1 MRDSLLVKK
10 PLMSNLRW
18 LMVILILL
26 LGASFRILHLADQ
39 SFWVDEG
46 YAFYHAYFP
55 NLMESLARDTHP
67 PLYFAA
73 LRLWSMLAGQSELA
87 LRWFSVLPSM
97 LGIAVIFQLAREV
110 QWQRR
115 RGDASPSSGVPL
127 LAMLM
132 LALADAEHA
141 LAQEARHY
149 TWLALWVLCAM
160 WFFLR
165 WIRRAK
171 RGDYG
176 WWLLFT
182 IVMVH
187 THYITAFVGGA
198 QGLYALAALSGRSR
212 KQALSGL
219 VMSAMALI
227 PWLALVG
234 VHQLGNRG
242 ANWSVSLSAAVARDI
257 QVKYFSEQWALVIA
271 LMLLGCV
278 SLAYSRDGGFRV
290 IWHRVSWLLL
300 FWLIV
305 PLALTILVNE
315 FLPFLQPRR
324 LNQWVPVIALLVA
337 LGLGNIRQPIR
348 SLLIGVLVV
357 YGVVQVDF
365 YRVKPDWRTVAQLTA
380 RYAVPGDLVLTDIAG
395 GDYQMA
401 YYLRRQLPKARL
413 LDADVRYESLKIQR
427 DFYPQTYQ
435 SWLPQLLQAHQ
446 TVWLMYWSDDDS
458 ALGWLDKLGF
468 RQTADFVYRHDG
480 GLAGEVRM
488 HIFRF
493 DRLDEAELAA
503 RFENGMIL
511 QSAWLDVDDLRVDLL
526 WRTGEQLQRDYAISA
541 KLLNQA
547 GAVAAQL
554 DSQPQLNQRPTSGW
568 QVGEVVYSPHDMQ
581 LTGDALSAG
590 EYQVAVQVYEAQAGG
605 LVNVRTERGA
615 EWVVVGGL
623 RVGD

>member
-1 MRDSLLVKK
+1 MGLVRGSLPMKK
-10 PLMSNLRW
+10 WVAVL
-18 LMVILILL
+18 LILL
-26 LGASFRILHLADQ
+26 LGASFRILHIADQ

-46 YAFYHAYFP
+46 YAFYHAHFP
-55 NLMESLARDTHP
+55 NLITSLARDTHP

-73 LRLWSMLAGQSELA
+73 LRLWSLLAGQSELA

-97 LGIAVIFQLAREV
+97 LSLAVIFQLAREM

-115 RGDASPSSGVPL
+115 RGDASPSRAVPL

-149 TWLALWVLCAM
+149 TWLALWALCAM

-165 WIRRAK
+165 WMRRAK
-171 RGDYG
+171 RRDYG
-176 WWLLFT
+176 GWLFFT

-198 QGLYALAALSGRSR
+198 QGLYALLALRGRSR
-212 KQALSGL
+212 RRALFGL
-219 VMSAMALI
+219 VMSALALA
-227 PWLALVG
+227 PWLALAG
-234 VHQLGNRG
+234 VHQLDNRG
-242 ANWSVSLSAAVARDI
+242 ANWSVSLSAAVVRDI
-257 QVKYFSEQWALVIA
+257 QVKYFTEQWALVIA

-278 SLAYSRDGGFRV
+278 TLVYPRDGRVRV

-300 FWLIV
+300 FWLVV
-305 PLALTILVNE
+305 PLALTIVVNE

-324 LNQWVPVIALLVA
+324 LNQWTPAIALLVA

-348 SLLIGVLVV
+348 SLLIGALMV

-365 YRVKPDWRTVAQLTA
+365 YRVKPDWRTVAHLTA

-401 YYLRRQLPKARL
+401 YYLRRQLPNARL
-413 LDADVRYESLKIQR
+413 LDPDVRYESLKIQR
-427 DFYPQTYQ
+427 DFYPQTYHA
-435 SWLPQLLQAHQ
+435 WLPRLLQAHR
-446 TVWLMYWSDDDS
+446 TVWLMYWSNDDS
-458 ALGWLDKLGF
+458 VLGWLDKLGF

-493 DRLDEAELAA
+493 DRLDEAEFVA

-511 QSAWLDVDDLRVDLL
+511 QSASLDVDDLRVDLL
-526 WRTGEQLQRDYAISA
+526 WRTEARLRRDYSISA
-541 KLLNQA
+541 KLLDQA
-547 GAVAAQL
+547 GAVAAQM

-568 QVGEVVYSPHDMQ
+568 QAGEAVYSPHEMQ

-590 EYQVAVQVYEAQAGG
+590 EYQVAVQVYEAQGAS
-605 LVNVRTERGA
+605 LFNVRTERGA
-615 EWVVVGGL
+615 EWVVAGGL
-623 RVGD
+623 RVGH